1 MPGVSAPR
9 ASERRRG
16 PLIAW
21 LVFVGFLVLVGY
33 AARLS
38 GTETPDNLAYK
49 WSSSLAAL
57 IQYWL
62 FLVVIL
68 AIALIS
74 KLELRAAF
82 ALRRPASWPRAFG
95 LALLCLVVIYLAS
108 FAYERLLSLFG
119 DWSPTD
125 EPGLV
130 PDGWD
135 SSRPAPFVAFFLV
148 VTLLAP
154 AVEELTYR
162 GLGIFLLQPWG
173 ARLAILATGVL
184 FGAAH
189 GLVYGFPILAFFGIV
204 VGWLRV
210 RTDSIYPGIALHATF
225 NGIAL
230 IASVSAG

>member
-1 MPGVSAPR
+1 M
-9 ASERRRG
+9 
-16 PLIAW
+16 
-21 LVFVGFLVLVGY
+21 
-33 AARLS
+33 
-38 GTETPDNLAYK
+38 
-49 WSSSLAAL
+49 
-57 IQYWL
+57 
-62 FLVVIL
+62 
-68 AIALIS
+68 
-74 KLELRAAF
+74 
-82 ALRRPASWPRAFG
+82 
-95 LALLCLVVIYLAS
+95 
-108 FAYERLLSLFG
+108 
-119 DWSPTD
+119 
-125 EPGLV
+125 
-130 PDGWD
+130 
-135 SSRPAPFVAFFLV
+135 
-148 VTLLAP
+148 TLLAP